1 MNRFFTIGMA
11 GHIDHG
17 KTTLT
22 KALTGVNTDRLKE
35 EKERNISIE
44 LGFAPLIN
52 EDQLQV
58 SIVDVPGH
66 ERFIRQMIA
75 GVAGIDMVILVIA
88 ADEGI
93 MPQTQEHLDILSLL
107 GIHNGLAVI
116 TKIDQTDEELL
127 EIVIEDVK
135 ETLEKTFL
143 NNAPIFLVDS
153 LSQKGI
159 PELKVA
165 IRDKVMQIEKRENKA
180 PFRLPIDQVFT
191 LKGQGTVVRGTIYDG
206 EVRQGERLMLLPV
219 NKEVR
224 VRQIQVHRK
233 QAEIAVAGQRTA
245 INLGGISYDS
255 VSRGDVLA
263 ADGFYSVS
271 DRIDV
276 VFYPLKDMNSRIK
289 QRQPVK
295 LYVGTSEVMGKIIF
309 FDRNEVNN
317 TEDGEILCQVQ
328 LNEKVVVTRG
338 DRFILRNPSPV
349 ETIGG
354 GWIIEPNGRKY
365 RFGKKTIDQLMMKKE
380 GTALDRIRS
389 LMEEKHVLTY
399 EELLKGA
406 SVTEKELDEA
416 EKVLLKMEGG
426 LFSLH
431 SIFERVKNKVTDL
444 IESFHKRYP
453 MRVGMDKAEII
464 SEMKKHFPAP
474 LLEFAVK
481 TLLEEKVIKI
491 ENQYVSLTD
500 AAPTLPVKWKSNLEA
515 VEKELNDQGI
525 EVEKFN
531 TLLNKYEIPPDLQK
545 EFYHYLIH
553 TKRAH
558 ILDDDMLIAKEAVEQ
573 ARLQLEA
580 DTHSEEFTLQMARE
594 SLPVSRKYLVPLL
607 ELFDR
612 LGYTKRMDNTRKWVQ
627 KNSG

>member
-52 EDQLQV
+52 EDELQV

-93 MPQTQEHLDILSLL
+93 MPQTKEHLDILSLL

-135 ETLEKTFL
+135 ETLDKTFL

-159 PELKVA
+159 PELKFA
-165 IRDKVMQIEKRENKA
+165 IREKIMQMKKNEDKM

-191 LKGQGTVVRGTIYDG
+191 LKGQGTVVRGTIYNG

-224 VRQIQVHRK
+224 VRQIQVHHK
-233 QAEIAVAGQRTA
+233 QAQLAVAGQRTA
-245 INLGGISYDS
+245 LNLGGVSYDS

-263 ADGFYSVS
+263 AEGFYSVS

-309 FDRNEVNN
+309 FDRNEMNS

-328 LNEKVVVTRG
+328 LNEEVVVTRG

-365 RFGKKTIDQLMMKKE
+365 RFGNETIHQLMMKKE
-380 GTALDRIRS
+380 GTALDRIQS
-389 LMEEKHVLTY
+389 LVEEKHVLTY
-399 EELLKGA
+399 DELLKGA
-406 SVTEKELDEA
+406 SVTEKELGEA
-416 EKVLLKMEGG
+416 EEVLLKMEGG
-426 LFSLH
+426 LFSLQ
-431 SIFERVKNKVTDL
+431 SIFERAKNKVTDL
-444 IESFHKRYP
+444 IEAFHKRYP

-464 SEMKKHFPAP
+464 SELKRYFPAP
-474 LLEFAVK
+474 LIEFAIK
-481 TLLEEKVIKI
+481 ALLEEKVIKI
-491 ENQYVSLTD
+491 ENQYVSLSD
-500 AAPTLPVKWKSNLEA
+500 AVPTLPVKWKSKLQA

-531 TLLNKYEIPPDLQK
+531 GLLKKYEILPDLQK

-553 TKRAH
+553 TKRAF
-558 ILDDDMLIAKEAVEQ
+558 ILDDDMLISKDAVEQ
-573 ARLQLEA
+573 ARLKLEA
-580 DTHSEEFTLQMARE
+580 DTQSEEFTLKMARD

-612 LGYTKRMDNTRKWVQ
+612 LGYTKRTDNIRKWIP
-627 KNSG
+627 N